1 LLPFTLQ
8 LQFDFLQ
15 SQCNYIQ
22 LLKEKNQEGKKC
34 HYCKAHK
41 MEKDWSKNIEN
52 INIIKHKTLEDRNK
66 KVKNDTI
73 AKHIKQ

>member
-1 LLPFTLQ
+1 
-8 LQFDFLQ
+8 
-15 SQCNYIQ
+15 
-22 LLKEKNQEGKKC
+22 
-34 HYCKAHK
+34 